1 MGAIR
6 LVSLI
11 AGALLIMAS
20 FSAFFTVNQTQQA
33 LVLQFGEPKRTI
45 QEPGLAFKLPFIQDV
60 IYYEKRVL
68 SLIPQDAEEVILSD
82 QKRLQVDA
90 YARYQIED
98 PLLFYQTVRNE
109 LGARG
114 RLEAIIDSSVRRALG
129 RETLASILT
138 GQRNDITRSIGEEVN
153 ASVSSLGIRI
163 IDVRLRRADY
173 PTATSQNIFNRM
185 KSEREREANEFRA
198 TGEEEAQKI
207 RADAEKTAG
216 VPAAK
221 RGQGLA
227 SEVALARHDAPACGS
242 GQRASVSSS
251 HVSFPGGLLPPTA
264 KSRSSNTA
272 SRAFM
277 RGTRSEGALVQA
289 HERPASSR
297 VSASTTAVASS
308 IAPAKSSRPPKDA
321 SATWPRRG
329 AAGIAHAV
337 GSALQRVPSKDST
350 LVSASPPSDENPP
363 ATYMRSPCTAA
374 PCCMRGSDNLYLRRA
389 PHYFDFSSAASKRQS
404 PSTPMAQLNLSFNVF
419 GNSREISRSQRLHQ
433 ATVMRGSM

>member
-1 MGAIR
+1 MGAAR

-11 AGALLIMAS
+11 AGAVLIVAS
-20 FSAFFTVNQTQQA
+20 LSAFFTVNQTQQA

-185 KSEREREANEFRA
+185 KSEREREAKEFRA

-207 RADAEKTAG
+207 RADAEKTRTVIISEAQRE
-216 VPAAK
+216 AQQT
-221 RGQGLA
+221 RGEGDGEAIKIYADSFGQDAEFFAFYRSMEAYRKSIGNSDTSMVL
-227 SEVALARHDAPACGS
+227 SPDSSFFRFFKDKSGDAP
-242 GQRASVSSS
+242 
-251 HVSFPGGLLPPTA
+251 
-264 KSRSSNTA
+264 K
-272 SRAFM
+272 
-277 RGTRSEGALVQA
+277 
-289 HERPASSR
+289 
-297 VSASTTAVASS
+297 
-308 IAPAKSSRPPKDA
+308 
-321 SATWPRRG
+321 
-329 AAGIAHAV
+329 
-337 GSALQRVPSKDST
+337 
-350 LVSASPPSDENPP
+350 
-363 ATYMRSPCTAA
+363 
-374 PCCMRGSDNLYLRRA
+374 
-389 PHYFDFSSAASKRQS
+389 
-404 PSTPMAQLNLSFNVF
+404 
-419 GNSREISRSQRLHQ
+419 
-433 ATVMRGSM
+433 